1 MIDKKS
7 EGRERHLLYTFTGG
21 LQRVV
26 IIELSTRIF
35 CVNTFLIAIV
45 VIVMS
50 PSMFS
55 SSNGVYYV
63 LIYLSIYLCV

>member
-1 MIDKKS
+1 MDHSDDDMSYMK
-7 EGRERHLLYTFTGG
+7 
-21 LQRVV
+21 
-26 IIELSTRIF
+26 
-35 CVNTFLIAIV
+35 IV

-63 LIYLSIYLCV
+63 LIHLSMCFEFVYTTL